1 MTSKAFEMA
10 RKRVP
15 AKAAIARMIV
25 AGLVLMLPAGCV
37 TFAPPTQIERMPKS
51 VPVAAEFVGK
61 TRWALALSGGS
72 ARGFAH
78 IGVLRVL
85 EEAGLKPDLIVGTSA
100 GAIIGSLYASGLS
113 VQEVEAAVRA
123 MGYSLFNDV
132 VLPSLVVLPGENGLI
147 RGEKMMRF
155 IDERLMTRH
164 IEDFPIRFAAVA
176 TDMKSGDAIAF
187 NSGHAALAVR
197 ASASVPG
204 VFTPVDINGR
214 LFGDGQIVSPMPVV
228 TARQLGASRVIA
240 VDVVYPPEQA
250 LLSSACAQMAHFYDL
265 TGGTSSGISDAK
277 MPDAQA
283 GAEKGYNHALVGNAG
298 ANLIYESAG
307 MHGSLLGF
315 SLEGVV
321 LDNDIVGAAQRTI
334 KGIEVSDETLS
345 VDVIRAAVIG
355 GPGHY
360 LGSPQTLELMQ
371 TEYIYPA
378 IGDRLSHKEWAEVGR
393 PKIIDRAIDKVRDTL
408 ASHFPSHIPEEV
420 DALIRSELRIGLDR
434 SRMVPP
440 QPAL

>member
-1 MTSKAFEMA
+1 MTSKAFQMA

-25 AGLVLMLPAGCV
+25 AGLVLMLSAGCA
-37 TFAPPTQIERMPKS
+37 TFAPPTQVERMPKS

-250 LLSSACAQMAHFYDL
+250 LLSNPIYVMFQAIAISAYRLKESERPYAAVVISPQFK
-265 TGGTSSGISDAK
+265 TTSGQFTFADIDWAIKAGEDAARK
-277 MPDAQA
+277 
-283 GAEKGYNHALVGNAG
+283 
-298 ANLIYESAG
+298 
-307 MHGSLLGF
+307 LLP
-315 SLEGVV
+315 E
-321 LDNDIVGAAQRTI
+321 
-334 KGIEVSDETLS
+334 
-345 VDVIRAAVIG
+345 IRAAIAAA
-355 GPGHY
+355 P
-360 LGSPQTLELMQ
+360 
-371 TEYIYPA
+371 
-378 IGDRLSHKEWAEVGR
+378 
-393 PKIIDRAIDKVRDTL
+393 
-408 ASHFPSHIPEEV
+408 
-420 DALIRSELRIGLDR
+420 
-434 SRMVPP
+434 
-440 QPAL
+440 